1 MAGVETG
8 ARRDAVLIEL
18 NLWRRQRTAWKHL
31 QRSHENHLWPS
42 FEAFCAEVKDVP
54 RSRYSMVAL
63 DMAQPIGPQI
73 FRWALPVD
81 AGIATR
87 DGLVAYN
94 RAVHTANRDHQRNKH
109 LQRNYG
115 ITFAD
120 QLRLRNEQMD
130 VCAIC
135 ESDFGDKA
143 PAVDHDHDTGAVRG
157 LLCKQCNYAMG
168 QFGDN
173 SRLLRRAADFLNARG
188 ASTWSV
194 PSITEITRLPIGQK
208 ILAENKLHG

>member
-1 MAGVETG
+1 
-8 ARRDAVLIEL
+8 
-18 NLWRRQRTAWKHL
+18 
-31 QRSHENHLWPS
+31 
-42 FEAFCAEVKDVP
+42 
-54 RSRYSMVAL
+54 MVAL

-115 ITFAD
+115 ITFAE
-120 QLRLRNEQMD
+120 QLRLRNMD
-130 VCAIC
+130 VRAIC

-173 SRLLRRAADFLNARG
+173 SRLLRRACGF
-188 ASTWSV
+188 S
-194 PSITEITRLPIGQK
+194 
-208 ILAENKLHG
+208 